1 MSKGLVLLTGV
12 NGYVAAATAKI
23 FLDAGYS
30 VRGTVRRLNSAKPVE
45 DALKEY
51 TSSGKFTVVEV
62 PDITAEGAFDE
73 AVKGIMKSLP
83 IPAKAA
89 I

>member
-1 MSKGLVLLTGV
+1 MSKGLILLTGV

-23 FLDAGYS
+23 FLDADYS

-62 PDITAEGAFDE
+62 PDITTEGAFDE
-73 AVKGIMKSLP
+73 AVKGK
-83 IPAKAA
+83 
-89 I
+89 